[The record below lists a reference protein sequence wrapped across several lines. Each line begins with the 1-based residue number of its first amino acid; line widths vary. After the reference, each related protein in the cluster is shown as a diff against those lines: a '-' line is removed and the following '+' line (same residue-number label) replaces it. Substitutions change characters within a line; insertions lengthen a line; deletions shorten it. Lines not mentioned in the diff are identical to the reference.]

1 MAKAQ
6 PKPFYYSQLGI
17 RALNKLKHFLFS
29 LLWTSHPS
37 RKLPPSLQH
46 QRCRF
51 PLLPQPLPPP
61 TPMFCRGHSLQ
72 MGATPLFNPTNS
84 PLLQPSSS
92 AAATADSVAN
102 IVSLSHTH
110 QVISLK
116 LTNTN
121 YLYWRMQMKPYLLG
135 QGVFGFVD
143 GSNSCPSPHVLTVG
157 GTSLQVNQF
166 FLRWKQ
172 QDQLILSALVSSLSV
187 EVLHLV
193 VYCQTS
199 SSVWRPLEQAPAS
212 ISHSRIMQ
220 LHGSL

>member
-1 MAKAQ
+1 
-6 PKPFYYSQLGI
+6 
-17 RALNKLKHFLFS
+17 
-29 LLWTSHPS
+29 
-37 RKLPPSLQH
+37 
-46 QRCRF
+46 
-51 PLLPQPLPPP
+51 
-61 TPMFCRGHSLQ
+61 
-72 MGATPLFNPTNS
+72 MGVTPLFNPTNS